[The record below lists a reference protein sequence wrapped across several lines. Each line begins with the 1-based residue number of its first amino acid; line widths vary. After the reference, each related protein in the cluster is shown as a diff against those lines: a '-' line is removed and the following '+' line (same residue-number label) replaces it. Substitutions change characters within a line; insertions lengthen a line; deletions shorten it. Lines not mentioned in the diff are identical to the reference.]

1 MSPATSKSQKTLFCI
16 ALSMKRG
23 ETPKS
28 YSQQAAK
35 MADTMSEDKL
45 AEYCEKPIEK

>member
-1 MSPATSKSQKTLFCI
+1 MPATSESQRKLFCI

-23 ETPKS
+23 DTPKS
-28 YSQQAAK
+28 YSKQAAK

-45 AEYCEKPIEK
+45 AEYCEAKVKK